1 MQKRNLPLKTS
12 YHHTIK
18 KGFDW
23 RLAFFILL
31 ATGIAFALGFAY
43 GGIKAAELCIDLGL
57 KVLEGVGV
65 EIPIER
71 DYFRD
76 TLVSNF
82 EVLKKYLR

>member
-1 MQKRNLPLKTS
+1 MKEKDIPLNRS
-12 YHHTIK
+12 NHHTIK

-31 ATGIAFALGFAY
+31 ATGMAFALGFAY
-43 GGIKAAELCIDLGL
+43 GGIRAAELCIDLGL